1 ALAAALVAFFLVS
14 QPWRLPATGIDPSWW
29 AALEYS
35 YRSGLV
41 LGRDFS
47 SSSGPLSFVYTR
59 LFHPATFP
67 WVLAASIHAAAV
79 YTALVCCSPNAK
91 LSLALAV
98 WLALLL
104 TGLNPDALYLSLPLI
119 IALLSMRRMAPGSL
133 IAVLIVGLAL
143 SGLAKFSIMAFCL
156 PLLLLADLLAV
167 LERRTDF
174 WHAALYCVSIALF
187 YRLSGQPID
196 GFFEFLA
203 GSLDLAAGYGQ
214 TMGNFSWGQEQTILV
229 LLLCALMACAVVIS
243 RRGFS
248 TASLFCLVA

>member
-104 TGLNPDALYLSLPLI
+104 TGLNPDALYLSLPLVV
-119 IALLSMRRMAPGSL
+119 ALLSMRRMAPPLL
-133 IAVLIVGLAL
+133 IAALIVGLAL

-156 PLLLLADLLAV
+156 PLLLLADLLAL
-167 LERRTDF
+167 LERRTAF
-174 WHAALYCVSIALF
+174 WHSALYCLSIAVF
-187 YRLSGQPID
+187 YRISGQPTD
-196 GFFEFLA
+196 SFSEFLVGA
-203 GSLDLAAGYGQ
+203 LDFAAGYSQ
-214 TMGNFSWGQEQTILV
+214 TMANFSWGQEQTILV
-229 LLLCALMACAVVIS
+229 LASCGLLVTAVV
-243 RRGFS
+243 
-248 TASLFCLVA
+248 